1 MALGAIECDL
11 IQRWSTVA
19 NAPSPPKKVH
29 NIPTQLRLVATLI
42 LRIVQYGIIDSGSAG
57 GWGRLYSTI
66 GCVQIYV
73 MSKRRGFKSIAA
85 VDTLPTHYQI
95 RLWQSTF
102 NKHFSK
108 N

>member
-1 MALGAIECDL
+1 
-11 IQRWSTVA
+11 
-19 NAPSPPKKVH
+19 
-29 NIPTQLRLVATLI
+29 
-42 LRIVQYGIIDSGSAG
+42 IIDSGSAG

-85 VDTLPTHYQI
+85 GDTLRIHYQI